1 MPVFSFVALAKRTLQ
16 DVDTMSALPP
26 KADIAEKFDVRIK
39 SALPLIATRPLMT
52 SSYVSEVPAPALRLL
67 QRASTAHT
75 SV

>member
-1 MPVFSFVALAKRTLQ
+1 MSALGQKQTSAHVR
-16 DVDTMSALPP
+16 VMSALPS